1 MRRRRGHRHRE
12 TKDPSFCR
20 DLTIWALV
28 DFLTGAGA
36 SQTRYTE
43 PRQIEKLVPQP
54 QLAVAFGLLILKA
67 WPIRSSTK
75 SISEPLM

>member
-1 MRRRRGHRHRE
+1 MEEDAAEDLRGLASAGLPGRRAPFARPA
-12 TKDPSFCR
+12 DPVE
-20 DLTIWALV
+20 ALR
-28 DFLTGAGA
+28 AKA
-36 SQTRYTE
+36 A

-75 SISEPLM
+75 SISEPPM